1 MCATWV
7 NIENIKEV
15 EWGPF
20 FPKLCACI
28 LDNNSSPYG
37 KFNQILFPFSS
48 KFPDLNFASYVL
60 SIYPH
65 GTHSE
70 PRRLP
75 VHSPGKFL
83 EVYFIHTQ
91 RLLWSFDISFEIL
104 LYWFSTL
111 NIKQSDQNKP
121 PVLTRYLHLYFI
133 SKSLKIYFIGMHI

>member
-48 KFPDLNFASYVL
+48 KFPDLNFASCVL
-60 SIYPH
+60 YIYLC
-65 GTHSE
+65 GTHSK
-70 PRRLP
+70 PGLP
-75 VHSPGKFL
+75 V
-83 EVYFIHTQ
+83 VIHVDGAEL
-91 RLLWSFDISFEIL
+91 RCF
-104 LYWFSTL
+104 Y
-111 NIKQSDQNKP
+111 
-121 PVLTRYLHLYFI
+121 V
-133 SKSLKIYFIGMHI
+133 KIN